1 MNQTNALPS
10 AGFVRLP
17 QIIGTPERPGPIP
30 VSKARW
36 YQMIAGGEAPKP
48 IKLGKRASAWRV
60 EEIRALIARLS
71 AEQGA

>member
-1 MNQTNALPS
+1 MNESNSLPS

-17 QIIGTPERPGPIP
+17 GIIGTRERPGPIP

-36 YQMIAGGEAPKP
+36 YQMVAEGEAPKP

-60 EEIRALIARLS
+60 EEIRELIARLS
-71 AEQGA
+71 EQGA

>member
-1 MNQTNALPS
+1 MTESNSFPS

-17 QIIGTPERPGPIP
+17 GIIGTPERPGPIP

-36 YQMIAGGEAPKP
+36 YQMVAEGEAPKP

-71 AEQGA
+71 EQGA

>member
-1 MNQTNALPS
+1 MHSKPFPEN
-10 AGFVRLP
+10 GFVRLP
-17 QIIGTPERPGPIP
+17 QIIGDPSGTGPIP

-36 YQMIAGGEAPKP
+36 YQMVAEGEAPKP

-71 AEQGA
+71 EQGA